1 MIVSTGV
8 LGTQLSQTPVYLP
21 VSLSHPPGHLAGQQM
36 YKRTSC
42 TLNTALFQTLPP
54 TSSFLIKILI
64 SLHSQGLFWK
74 RLCYVLVSCF
84 FAVTNHHRF
93 HDLRQAYYC
102 VVRWWKSGMGCIGLK
117 SMCIPFWGKSASCS
131 LALLTECSVLQL
143 QAREP

>member
-21 VSLSHPPGHLAGQQM
+21 VSLSHPPGHLAGWQM

-42 TLNTALFQTLPP
+42 TMNTALFQTLPP

-102 VVRWWKSGMGCIGLK
+102 VVRWWEVWYGLHWIKIFVRSFLGQICFLFTCIIDR
-117 SMCIPFWGKSASCS
+117 MQC
-131 LALLTECSVLQL
+131 LA
-143 QAREP
+143 AAG